1 MLQNTFSHIPGIGVK
16 TEQNIWAS
24 DIREWDDLNSAIEAE
39 LPAAVLRK
47 IPMMRPFLEESRK
60 HLSGNPRYFEK
71 HLPSTLHWRLFPD
84 FRAHTVYL
92 DIETTGLDERDTI
105 TTIALYD
112 GNGIHHFV
120 NGQNLDEF
128 PKVIQRYKVLVTY
141 NGKTFDIPFIER
153 YFGISLRE
161 HAHIDLRYVLT
172 SLGYKGGLK
181 RCEKA
186 LGIDRGEVD
195 GIDGYFAVLL
205 WKDYSESQNVKAL
218 ETLLA
223 YNIEDVV
230 NLEILMVIAY
240 NLKVEQTPFHREKQL
255 PKPAPPALPFRPDR
269 KTVERIRRRYYGF

>member
-24 DIREWDDLNSAIEAE
+24 DIREWDDLNSAIETE
-39 LPAAVLRK
+39 LPAAVSRK
-47 IPMMRPFLEESRK
+47 IPMMRPFIEESRK
-60 HLSGNPRYFEK
+60 HLDANPRYFEK
-71 HLPSTLHWRLFPD
+71 HLPSTLHWRLFSD
-84 FRAHTVYL
+84 FREHTVYL

-112 GNGIHHFV
+112 GNEIHHFV
-120 NGQNLDEF
+120 SGQNLDEF
-128 PKVIQRYKVLVTY
+128 PGIIQRYKVLVTY

-186 LGIDRGEVD
+186 LGVDRGEVD

-205 WKDYSESQNVKAL
+205 WKDFMESQNPKAL

-240 NLKVEQTPFHREKQL
+240 NLKVEETPFHREKLL
-255 PKPAPPALPFRPDR
+255 PKPVPPALPFRPDR
-269 KTVERIRRRYYGF
+269 QTVERIRRRYYGF